1 MDAPVMMSKA
11 EEIVFAV
18 VAIMI
23 LVMGIF
29 GLDAIVFRKKRAANH
44 DQELHSHRVRYIV
57 EEEPE
62 EPDARVPR

>member
-1 MDAPVMMSKA
+1 VDAPVMMSKA

-29 GLDAIVFRKKRAANH
+29 GLDAIVFRKKGAANQN
-44 DQELHSHRVRYIV
+44 QESHSQRVRYIV
-57 EEEPE
+57 EEEPDE
-62 EPDARVPR
+62 QDGRVPR

>member
-1 MDAPVMMSKA
+1 MDAPVIMSKA

-29 GLDAIVFRKKRAANH
+29 GLDAIVFRKKRAANQ
-44 DQELHSHRVRYIV
+44 DQEAHSHRIRYIV
-57 EEEPE
+57 DEEPE
-62 EPDARVPR
+62 EPDARVHR

>member
-1 MDAPVMMSKA
+1 MDAPVIMSKA

-29 GLDAIVFRKKRAANH
+29 GLDAIVFRKKRAADQ

-57 EEEPE
+57 EEDSE
-62 EPDARVPR
+62 EQDGRVPR